1 MTAKMRGGL
10 FLPGFAVV
18 VSAQSGTPPKPTR
31 INRAIEMLEKGQPIY
46 YTQTNAG
53 GYEEGKKLAQ
63 TPSDYITY
71 DMEHAAFDM
80 AALRAFMRGLVDRGP
95 TPTGHRTPAVLVPLP
110 VLGFAEA
117 SMRGHYR

>member
-1 MTAKMRGGL
+1 MAAKLCGVVFLLTCEAGL
-10 FLPGFAVV
+10 G
-18 VSAQSGTPPKPTR
+18 AQSGAPPKPTR

-80 AALRAFMRGLVDRGP
+80 AALRAFMRGLVDGGP
-95 TPTGHRTPAVLVPLP
+95 TPTGHHTPTVIVTLP
-110 VLGFAEA
+110 R
-117 SMRGHYR
+117 SW